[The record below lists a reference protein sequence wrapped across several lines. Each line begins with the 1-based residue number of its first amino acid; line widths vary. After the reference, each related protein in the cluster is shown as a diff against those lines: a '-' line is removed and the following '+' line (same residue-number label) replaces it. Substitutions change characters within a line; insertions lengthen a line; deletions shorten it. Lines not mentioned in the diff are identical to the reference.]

1 MERKQIYKDI
11 VERAESVRKF
21 LSMNK
26 SRFSRR
32 IGMKPQSYNNF
43 TGAQGSKPNIELIYG
58 LVNEY
63 KVNPRWL
70 LNGIGEM
77 FYATPPDDTDD
88 QIRSSRQLRKS
99 KERHIRKKDAV

>member
-1 MERKQIYKDI
+1 MERKQLYKDI
-11 VERAESVRKF
+11 VERAESVRKL

-43 TGAQGSKPNIELIYG
+43 TGAQGSKPNLELIYG

-70 LNGIGEM
+70 LNGVGEM
-77 FYATPPDDTDD
+77 FYATPPEKTDD
-88 QIRSSRQLRKS
+88 NIRSSRQLRKS
-99 KERHIRKKDAV
+99 KKRHIQNRGVV